1 MPDSDQENPSQLDSP
16 ASTRD
21 AAHEVEAEFEELGD
35 PEAGPGLPST
45 TLAARGLVS
54 DPESGDAASKAPPHF
69 SDLLTLGWPMMLSQL
84 LVSTTGLVDRAMIGR
99 LDGDGGAAVAL
110 AAVGYTTQF
119 FMLIQ
124 SALFAVG
131 LAAVA
136 LMARAI
142 GAGDVARSRAAFAS
156 SVRVAVGLSLI
167 FTIAILAAPGH
178 LFAWLGAAEEVTAT
192 GRVYLQWMVGSSV
205 LLALNLTFDSA
216 LRADRDTRTPM
227 RVSIAV
233 AAVKLSL
240 NAILIFGAF
249 GLEPL
254 GLAGAGLATALSQTA
269 GVVIYAFI
277 FRRIDKNSP
286 VYFSWRSV
294 WSRTGVTRQVLR
306 VAAPGVAERIVL
318 NLGMLSYFW
327 VLGRYYGTLAV
338 AVYTVGVPLL
348 SFSWIPGTGYGQACA
363 ALVGQRLGA
372 NDREGARR
380 IGLQATGLALVT
392 ALPLAVVF
400 GLLRTPLAELFTD
413 DPAVIAGLGPFM
425 LALAV
430 GQPFLQLH
438 FTLGGAHR
446 GAGDTTTPLVAAT
459 VGNWMLRVPIA
470 LLAALVF
477 QSGVIWVWWA
487 LVFDHLSR
495 AALLAWSF
503 HRGRWMDR
511 LGGATEAVN
520 PLRDPR
526 T

>member
-1 MPDSDQENPSQLDSP
+1 MPEPDDDSPSLLDSQ

-21 AAHEVEAEFEELGD
+21 AAHEVESEIEELGD
-35 PEAGPGLPST
+35 LETGPGLPST
-45 TLAARGLVS
+45 TLAARGLVA
-54 DPESGDAASKAPPHF
+54 DPENSDASSAAPRL
-69 SDLLTLGWPMMLSQL
+69 SDLLTLGWPMMLSQM
-84 LVSTTGLVDRAMIGR
+84 LVSITGLVDRAMIGR
-99 LDGDGGAAVAL
+99 LEGDGGVAVAL

-142 GAGDVARSRAAFAS
+142 GAGDPARSRAAFAS
-156 SVRVAVGLSLI
+156 SVRVAIVMSLV
-167 FTIAILAAPGH
+167 FTAAILAAPET
-178 LFAWLGAAEEVTAT
+178 LFAWLGATKEVTAA
-192 GRVYLQWMVGSSV
+192 GRPYLQWMVGSSV

-233 AAVKLSL
+233 AAVKLAL

-254 GLAGAGLATALSQTA
+254 GLAGAGLATALSQSV
-269 GVVIYAFI
+269 GVVIYVLI
-277 FRRIDKNSP
+277 FRRIDKDSP
-286 VYFSWRSV
+286 VSFRWRSV
-294 WSRTGVTRQVLR
+294 WSKTGLTRQVLQ
-306 VAAPGVAERIVL
+306 VAGPGVAERIVL

-363 ALVGQRLGA
+363 TLVGQRLGA

-380 IGLQATGLALVT
+380 VGLQATALALMT
-392 ALPLAVVF
+392 ALPLAVIF

-413 DPAVIAGLGPFM
+413 DPAVIRGLGPFM
-425 LALAV
+425 LALAI

-459 VGNWMLRVPIA
+459 IGNWALRVPIA

-477 QSGVIWVWWA
+477 HSGVIWVWWA

-495 AALLAWSF
+495 ATLLAWSF
-503 HRGRWMDR
+503 HRGHWMDR
-511 LGGATEAVN
+511 LGGAPAPVRATRG
-520 PLRDPR
+520 PK